1 MKIFLTGA
9 SGYLGGVLAE
19 HFLAAG
25 HSVSA
30 LARSDAARDKVTRLG
45 AEAVSGSLTDLD
57 VLRQAAAAADAVV
70 HAAVDFADP
79 AMRQVEEPALAAML
93 AGLEPG
99 KPFVY
104 TSTGLVYPDTQG
116 APVDEEVAVEL
127 ESSAQPYKVL
137 GERQV
142 LAAEGP
148 AVTVIRAALIYGRGG
163 TALLQGMIAGAR
175 ERGAAVYIGDGQNA
189 WSSVHVDDLAR
200 LYLAALTESRDRLVV
215 NAAGPARTSMRQ
227 IAEAVAELTGTAAVS
242 ITVEQARSALGPYA
256 DVLLRSSPL
265 DASRAARELGWKP
278 GEADLV
284 EDLRAGSYT
293 AGTGVSAG

>member
-9 SGYLGGVLAE
+9 SGYLGAVLAE
-19 HFLAAG
+19 HFIEAG
-25 HSVSA
+25 HAVSA
-30 LARSDAARDKVTRLG
+30 LARSDDARQKVTRLG
-45 AEAVSGSLTDLD
+45 AEAVSGSLADLD
-57 VLRQAAAAADAVV
+57 VLRRAAAAADAVV
-70 HAAVDFADP
+70 HVAVDFTDP

-104 TSTGLVYPDTQG
+104 TSTGLVYPDTHG
-116 APVDEEVAVEL
+116 VPVDEDAAVEL
-127 ESSAQPYKVL
+127 EASAQPYKIL
-137 GERQV
+137 GEQQV

-148 AVTVIRAALIYGRGG
+148 SVTVVRAALVYGRGG

-175 ERGAAVYIGDGQNA
+175 ERGAAVYIGEGRNV

-215 NAAGPARTSMRQ
+215 NAAAETTTSMRQ

-242 ITVEQARSALGPYA
+242 ITLEQARQAMGPYA
-256 DVLLRSSPL
+256 DVLVRSSPL
-265 DASRAARELGWKP
+265 NAARAARVLGWKP
-278 GEADLV
+278 VEADLT
-284 EDLRAGSYT
+284 EEIRAGSYA
-293 AGTGVSAG
+293 AGTVRGD